1 MSDANPPPTPPE
13 APPPI
18 PPPPASPPAQ
28 RDGCLTALMVIVGVV
43 LLLPGLCAIV
53 FGVGN
58 LTSSSPDSVI
68 TMLVL
73 LGLAIG
79 AGGVL
84 LIRAAIRGPR
94 P

>member
-1 MSDANPPPTPPE
+1 
-13 APPPI
+13 
-18 PPPPASPPAQ
+18 
-28 RDGCLTALMVIVGVV
+28 MVIIGVV

-58 LTSSSPDSVI
+58 MGSSHSDPLV

-84 LIRAAIRGPR
+84 LIRAAIRGPKA
-94 P
+94 

>member
-1 MSDANPPPTPPE
+1 MPE
-13 APPPI
+13 
-18 PPPPASPPAQ
+18 PPPPVPPPPPK
-28 RDGCLTALMVIVGVV
+28 RDGCATAFMVLFGII

-53 FGVGN
+53 FGFGN
-58 LTSSSPDSVI
+58 LTSSSPDSVV
-68 TMLVL
+68 TLLVL
-73 LGLAIG
+73 LGLLVG

>member
-1 MSDANPPPTPPE
+1 MSDASPPPIPE

-18 PPPPASPPAQ
+18 PPREPPPAQ
-28 RDGCLTALMVIVGVV
+28 RDGCLTAIMVLVGVV
-43 LLLPGLCAIV
+43 LLLPGLCAII

-58 LTSSSPDSVI
+58 LTSSSPDSVV

-84 LIRAAIRGPR
+84 LMRAAIRGPKA
-94 P
+94 

>member
-1 MSDANPPPTPPE
+1 MSDASPPPMPA

-18 PPPPASPPAQ
+18 PPRVPPPAQ
-28 RDGCLTALMVIVGVV
+28 RNGCLTALMVIVGVV
-43 LLLPGLCAIV
+43 LLLPGLCAII

-58 LTSSSPDSVI
+58 LTSSSPDSVV

-79 AGGVL
+79 AAGVL
-84 LIRAAIRGPR
+84 LIRAAVRGPR

>member
-1 MSDANPPPTPPE
+1 MSDASPPPIPE

-18 PPPPASPPAQ
+18 PPREPPPAQ
-28 RDGCLTALMVIVGVV
+28 RDGCLTAIMVLVGVV
-43 LLLPGLCAIV
+43 LLLPGLCAII

-58 LTSSSPDSVI
+58 LTSSSPDSVV